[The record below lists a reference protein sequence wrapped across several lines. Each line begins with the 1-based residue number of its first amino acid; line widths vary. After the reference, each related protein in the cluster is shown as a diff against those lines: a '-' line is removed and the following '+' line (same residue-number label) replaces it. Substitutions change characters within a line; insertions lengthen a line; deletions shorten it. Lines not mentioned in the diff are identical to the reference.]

1 MRTTP
6 PRDAGSNAGRVS
18 PLVVANHGCHAP
30 WWWNTVPSNGWR
42 AVGPA
47 RRTRVPSAT
56 PASTTSSG
64 HRSAGRSR
72 TTWVR
77 YPPGAGSAAL
87 LDDEHVAAPVVLEL
101 GDGEARVVAGLLH
114 RSPVVRA
121 DALPQFLAVGHGHLR
136 RRVRPVE
143 VQDR

>member
-6 PRDAGSNAGRVS
+6 PRDARSTAGRVS
-18 PLVVANHGCHAP
+18 PPVVANHRCHAP

-42 AVGPA
+42 AVGPRGA
-47 RRTRVPSAT
+47 RGSERDACEHHQQRPPV
-56 PASTTSSG
+56 
-64 HRSAGRSR
+64 GRP
-72 TTWVR
+72 VEDDLGALL
-77 YPPGAGSAAL
+77 PGAGSAAL

-121 DALPQFLAVGHGHLR
+121 DALPQFLAVGHG
-136 RRVRPVE
+136 
-143 VQDR
+143 